1 MLEPAPF
8 HANLAQGPEGS
19 RAYWLHAADGV
30 RIRVGVFAC
39 EQARGTV
46 LLFPGRT
53 EYVEKYGRTA
63 ADFVARGYTVLA
75 IDWRGQGLADRLLHN
90 DRIGHVDHFTDFQK
104 DVDAALHA
112 AVTLNLPRPWHL
124 MAHSMGGAIGLRAAM
139 RGIAVASAVF
149 TGPMWGIQI
158 SALMR
163 PAAWALSWG
172 GAKVG
177 LGHKI
182 APGTKSDSYVAS
194 EPFEGNTLT
203 TDREMFE
210 YMRAQVLA
218 EPSLQL
224 GGPSLRWLNEALA
237 DCRTLAGRA
246 SPDLPCLTFV
256 GSNERIVDTDRIR
269 DRMAHWP
276 GGRLELIAGGEHE
289 VLMEGPQVRAH
300 IADSAVALFDAAR
313 GHDGNGTAISA

>member
-1 MLEPAPF
+1 MREPAPF
-8 HANLAQGPEGS
+8 HADLAQGPEGS
-19 RAYWLHAADGV
+19 RAYWMRTEDGV
-30 RIRVGVFAC
+30 RIRVGVFPC

-63 ADFVARGYTVLA
+63 ADFTARGYGVLT
-75 IDWRGQGLADRLLHN
+75 IDWRGQGLADRLLSN
-90 DRIGHVDHFTDFQK
+90 DRIGHVNHFTDYQK
-104 DVDAALHA
+104 DVDAALRA
-112 AVTLNLPRPWHL
+112 AAALDLPRPWHL
-124 MAHSMGGAIGLRAAM
+124 LAHSMGGAIGLRAAM
-139 RGIAVASAVF
+139 RGIPVASTVF

-182 APGTKSDSYVAS
+182 APGTKSDSYVVS
-194 EPFEGNTLT
+194 EPFEDNTLT
-203 TDREMFE
+203 SDREMFD

-237 DCRTLAGRA
+237 DGRALAGRP
-246 SPDLPCLTFV
+246 SPDVPCLTFV

-289 VLMEGPQVRAH
+289 VLMQGPEVRAH
-300 IADSAVALFDAAR
+300 VTGRAVALFDAAHKHA
-313 GHDGNGTAISA
+313 GTGTAISA